1 MSTIDQLPEP
11 ELARLLEPVWS
22 YLAVSH
28 RPRPSDAIFVFGSR
42 DLAVPR
48 RAAELFLDGHGER
61 IVVSGRFGPRTEG
74 VFPKPEALV
83 FRDTLLDRGVP
94 DSRIVTEVEAG
105 NTLENVQFGMRAL
118 RAAGRSPRTALLVAK
133 AFVMRRCLATFR
145 RQYPGVGVWACPP
158 QGVLA
163 SHRDRPRVAFV
174 TRLVA
179 EIARLDR
186 YGRQGDIAPQLVPAA
201 VGRAVQRIESLLAN

>member
-1 MSTIDQLPEP
+1 MSLDQLLEP
-11 ELARLLEPVWS
+11 ELAQLLEPVWT

-48 RAAELFLDGHGER
+48 RAAALFLAGHGER
-61 IVVSGRFGPRTEG
+61 IVVTGRFGPRTEG

-83 FRDTLLDRGVP
+83 FRDTLLDEGVP
-94 DSRIVTEVEAG
+94 DSLIVTEAEAT
-105 NTLENVQFGMRAL
+105 NTLENVRFGMQAL
-118 RAAGRSPRTALLVAK
+118 RATGRPARTALLVAK

-158 QGVLA
+158 QGVLS
-163 SHRDRPRVAFV
+163 SHRDRPRAAFV
-174 TRLVA
+174 ARLVD
-179 EIARLDR
+179 EVARLER
-186 YGRQGDIAPQLVPAA
+186 YGQQGDIIRQPIPSSVC
-201 VGRAVQRIESLLAN
+201 RAVQRLESMLAT